1 MSNTSGWASTSPQN
15 HTPPSA
21 SSHDLDRLDR
31 KILSVLQ
38 ADGRIATVDLADKV
52 GLSPTATTERV
63 KRLTRDGYIIGYSA
77 KLDPIKLGL
86 SLLVFIELT
95 LDRTTADVFERF
107 DSAVRRA
114 PEVLECHLVAGGFDY
129 LIKTRVPDMA
139 HYRRFLG
146 EVILTLPGVRAT
158 HTYAVMEEIKNG
170 GALPL

>member
-1 MSNTSGWASTSPQN
+1 MTNQTSMSA
-15 HTPPSA
+15 PSN
-21 SSHDLDRLDR
+21 DLDRLDR
-31 KILSVLQ
+31 KILTVLQ
-38 ADGRIATVDLADKV
+38 QDGRIATVELADRV

-63 KRLTRDGYIIGYSA
+63 KRLTRDGFIVGYGA
-77 KLDPIKLGL
+77 KFDPVKLGL

-95 LDRTTADVFERF
+95 LDRTTSDVFEKF
-107 DSAVRRA
+107 DAAVRRA

-146 EVILTLPGVRAT
+146 EVLLTLPGVRAT
-158 HTYAVMEEIKNG
+158 HTYAVMEEIKTS

>member
-1 MSNTSGWASTSPQN
+1 MSVTSSSSPPAA
-15 HTPPSA
+15 HTPALA

-38 ADGRIATVDLADKV
+38 SDGRIATVDLADKV

-63 KRLTRDGYIIGYSA
+63 KRLTRDGYITGYGA

-158 HTYAVMEEIKNG
+158 HTYAVMEEIKHG

>member
-1 MSNTSGWASTSPQN
+1 MNNQTSMSA
-15 HTPPSA
+15 PSN
-21 SSHDLDRLDR
+21 DLDRLDR
-31 KILSVLQ
+31 KILTVLQ
-38 ADGRIATVDLADKV
+38 QDGRIATVELADRV

-63 KRLTRDGYIIGYSA
+63 KRLTRDGFIVGYGA
-77 KLDPIKLGL
+77 KLDPVKLGL

-95 LDRTTADVFERF
+95 LDRTTSDVFEKF
-107 DSAVRRA
+107 DAAVRRA

-146 EVILTLPGVRAT
+146 EVLLTLPGVRAT
-158 HTYAVMEEIKNG
+158 HTYAVMEEIKTS

>member
-1 MSNTSGWASTSPQN
+1 MTNQTSMSA
-15 HTPPSA
+15 PSN
-21 SSHDLDRLDR
+21 DLDRLDR
-31 KILSVLQ
+31 KILTVLQ
-38 ADGRIATVDLADKV
+38 QDGRIATVELADRV

-63 KRLTRDGYIIGYSA
+63 KRLTRDGFIVGYGA
-77 KLDPIKLGL
+77 KLDPVKLGL

-95 LDRTTADVFERF
+95 LDRTTSDVFEKF
-107 DSAVRRA
+107 DAAVRRA

-146 EVILTLPGVRAT
+146 EVLLTLPGVRAT
-158 HTYAVMEEIKNG
+158 HTYAVMEEIKTS